1 MKPTKHC
8 LKKWEGWKM
17 IKGIQ
22 WGGEFVQSTLDSSI
36 ESSQWN
42 PIAQLMSANKTIA
55 KISILG

>member
-22 WGGEFVQSTLDSSI
+22 WG
-36 ESSQWN
+36 ESLFKVHWTH
-42 PIAQLMSANKTIA
+42 L
-55 KISILG
+55 